1 MGGDSS
7 THRSAGRWVQNK
19 KTVTSGARTKYILS
33 GFLICDH
40 CKSRFVLVDKKGDIR
55 GYYSGT
61 EEEELKRLASD
72 VKRIS

>member
-1 MGGDSS
+1 VGGDSS

-40 CKSRFVLVDKKGDIR
+40 CKSRFVLVDKYNYGC
-55 GYYSGT
+55 GGSVGGGT
-61 EEEELKRLASD
+61 GRT
-72 VKRIS
+72 